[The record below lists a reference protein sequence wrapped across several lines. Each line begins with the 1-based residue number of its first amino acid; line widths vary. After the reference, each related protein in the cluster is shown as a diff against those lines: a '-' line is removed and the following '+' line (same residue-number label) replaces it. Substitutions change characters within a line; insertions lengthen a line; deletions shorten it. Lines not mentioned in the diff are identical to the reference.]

1 MNRKSYRRRWISKF
15 SRHSDYWE
23 WKRSVRISNSCIIQ
37 IVYLVSAT
45 GVHANNANQVQQ
57 KLSFLSFKLCVT
69 FIFIII
75 LMRVYIS
82 NCWAI
87 LCKLLAYHDAQN
99 RIHIIWNSVIVHNY
113 DSTHRYIHQKY
124 FIISTI
130 SDC

>member
-1 MNRKSYRRRWISKF
+1 MNRKSYRRTWISKF
-15 SRHSDYWE
+15 SRHFDYSE
-23 WKRSVRISNSCIIQ
+23 RKKSVLISNSCNIQ
-37 IVYLVSAT
+37 VVYLVSAT
-45 GVHANNANQVQQ
+45 GVHADNAHQMQP
-57 KLSFLSFKLCVT
+57 KLSFLKPKLCVT

-87 LCKLLAYHDAQN
+87 LRKLMAYHDAQN
-99 RIHIIWNSVIVHNY
+99 RIHIIWNSGIVHNY
-113 DSTHRYIHQKY
+113 STHRYIHQKY